1 MRYKKLFY
9 PEISSTRDVARQI
22 IQEGEEEC
30 FVVVAEKQ
38 VSGRGRGKR
47 IWHSPPGGLYLSI
60 AIPSPEITEKGLSFL
75 SAWVVA
81 RSIKDETA
89 ITPRV
94 KWPNDILIQNKKVS
108 GILVEKGKGKKDFSL
123 IGMGINLNSRKE
135 DFPASLRKKIVS
147 LKDIAGKEIH
157 SERFLDL
164 LLDNF
169 FHGLKLLKERG
180 FSYILNKW
188 LEFSLPL
195 GEPIAF
201 HAASR
206 IIKGLYWGVGREG
219 ELYIRTTEGRILSF
233 EEGEII
239 NN

>member
-1 MRYKKLFY
+1 MTYKTFFY
-9 PEISSTRDVARQI
+9 SEVSSTREVARQI
-22 IQEGEEEC
+22 IRNGEKES

-47 IWHSPPGGLYLSI
+47 IWCSPPGGVYLSI
-60 AIPSPEITEKGLSFL
+60 AIPSSEITEKGLSFL

-81 RSIKDETA
+81 ESIKEETS

-94 KWPNDILIQNKKVS
+94 KWPNDILIQNKKIS
-108 GILVEKGKGKKDFSL
+108 GILVETGRGKRAFSL
-123 IGMGINLNSRKE
+123 IGIGINLNSRKE
-135 DFPASLRKKIVS
+135 DFPAYLRERIVS
-147 LKDIAGKEIH
+147 LKDVAGREIH
-157 SERFLDL
+157 PEHFLHL

-169 FHGLKLLKERG
+169 FQGLKSLKEKG

-195 GEPIAF
+195 GEPITF
-201 HAASR
+201 HSASR
-206 IIKGLYWGVGREG
+206 VIKGLYWGVGGEG
-219 ELYIRTTEGRILSF
+219 ELYIRTMEGKILSF